1 MVRVNLTIPDKGA
14 RLSVPPGWS
23 HRSDDKGYLL
33 VTPDYIPGCRMSFSF
48 RSMPEGMPALAFI
61 HHNAQRE
68 RQTSASQGRIGI
80 SSMRRRGRMRRK
92 ARGHSAG
99 RLVST
104 TMWWPSS
111 PKSPMSMSPKR
122 RSRSSSRTWRMSWSR
137 LTASHSAKWSRT
149 SPMHVTSL
157 SRRP

>member
-61 HHNAQRE
+61 HHNAQKRE
-68 RQTSASQGRIGI
+68 ADVCKSGENWYIFYEEKGGVCGGRREGILLGDWFRQPCG
-80 SSMRRRGRMRRK
+80 
-92 ARGHSAG
+92 G
-99 RLVST
+99 RL
-104 TMWWPSS
+104 
-111 PKSPMSMSPKR
+111 R
-122 RSRSSSRTWRMSWSR
+122 RS
-137 LTASHSAKWSRT
+137 
-149 SPMHVTSL
+149 PQ
-157 SRRP
+157 

>member
-61 HHNAQRE
+61 HHNAQKRE
-68 RQTSASQGRIGI
+68 ARYAYVLGPGARMAGD
-80 SSMRRRGRMRRK
+80 RRG
-92 ARGHSAG
+92 AAG
-99 RLVST
+99 VF
-104 TMWWPSS
+104 
-111 PKSPMSMSPKR
+111 
-122 RSRSSSRTWRMSWSR
+122 
-137 LTASHSAKWSRT
+137 
-149 SPMHVTSL
+149 
-157 SRRP
+157 

>member
-61 HHNAQRE
+61 HHNAQKRE
-68 RQTSASQGRIGI
+68 ADVCKSGENWYIFYEEKGAYAEEGARAFCWEIGFDNHVVAVFAEVPNEYVTQATIEKLVTDMADVVESAHCES
-80 SSMRRRGRMRRK
+80 
-92 ARGHSAG
+92 
-99 RLVST
+99 
-104 TMWWPSS
+104 
-111 PKSPMSMSPKR
+111 
-122 RSRSSSRTWRMSWSR
+122 
-137 LTASHSAKWSRT
+137 
-149 SPMHVTSL
+149 
-157 SRRP
+157 